1 MSAITAPAV
10 STRPDAFL
18 RLAMRADAVIVGV
31 VGVALLAAANP
42 AAELTG
48 LPVAVERGVVPH
60 RSSNSSKRS
69 KGRFMSALTAPAV
82 STRPDA
88 FLRLAMRADAV
99 IVGVIG
105 VALLAG
111 AQAAADI
118 TGLPVA
124 VEHGVGVF
132 SVVYGVVV
140 LALAALDRVRPGG
153 IATVIANLVCTVIAA
168 AVILTGMFPLTG
180 IGIAAVVVTG
190 LYTLV
195 MAELQYV
202 GLRRLTA

>member
-10 STRPDAFL
+10 STRA
-18 RLAMRADAVIVGV
+18 
-31 VGVALLAAANP
+31 
-42 AAELTG
+42 
-48 LPVAVERGVVPH
+48 
-60 RSSNSSKRS
+60 
-69 KGRFMSALTAPAV
+69 
-82 STRPDA
+82 DA

-111 AQAAADI
+111 ANWAADV

-153 IATVIANLVCTVIAA
+153 IATVVANLVCTVIAA

>member
-1 MSAITAPAV
+1 MSAITVPAV
-10 STRPDAFL
+10 S
-18 RLAMRADAVIVGV
+18 I
-31 VGVALLAAANP
+31 
-42 AAELTG
+42 
-48 LPVAVERGVVPH
+48 
-60 RSSNSSKRS
+60 
-69 KGRFMSALTAPAV
+69 
-82 STRPDA
+82 RPDA

-105 VALLAG
+105 VVLLA
-111 AQAAADI
+111 AAHRAAEI

-124 VEHGVGVF
+124 VERGVGVF

-140 LALAALDRVRPGG
+140 LALAALHRVRPGG
-153 IATVIANLVCTVIAA
+153 IGTVIANLVCTVIAA

-202 GLRRLTA
+202 GLRRLAG